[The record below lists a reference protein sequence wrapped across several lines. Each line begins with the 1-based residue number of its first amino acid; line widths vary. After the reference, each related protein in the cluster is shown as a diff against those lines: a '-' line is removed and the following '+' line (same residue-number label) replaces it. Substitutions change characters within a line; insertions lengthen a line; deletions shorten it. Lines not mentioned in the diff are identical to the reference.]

1 VPETERLVC
10 TTAMNGLSA
19 ETNHTHAVSSRYS
32 LFGTVSTNPALGSS
46 PPTHS
51 HPIVMLFQTSSIP
64 SFPAVVPF
72 LPFFDPSLLLEIRVE
87 IDEAITV
94 R

>member
-1 VPETERLVC
+1 VC
-10 TTAMNGLSA
+10 LRPRDLSA
-19 ETNHTHAVSSRYS
+19 SGNQRLSAVSDSAHVISIRYS
-32 LFGTVSTNPALGSS
+32 LFGTVSTNPALRSS

-51 HPIVMLFQTSSIP
+51 HPIVMFFHTSSIP
-64 SFPAVVPF
+64 SFPAVIPF
-72 LPFFDPSLLLEIRVE
+72 LPFFDPSLLLEIKVE